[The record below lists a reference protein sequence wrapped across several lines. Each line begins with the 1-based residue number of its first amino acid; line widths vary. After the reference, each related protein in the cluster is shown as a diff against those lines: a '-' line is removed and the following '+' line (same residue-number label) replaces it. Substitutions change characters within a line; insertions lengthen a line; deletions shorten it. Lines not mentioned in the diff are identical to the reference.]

1 MPHHVLALGSSGAG
15 AVLNWCTDEMSSNA
29 HAAATASALASS
41 APVVFDVRDL
51 TKIYRTGEV
60 EVFALRGA
68 NAQLHEGEISVLLGP
83 SGSGKSTFLNIL
95 GGLDQPT
102 SGTVLFDGQDLSGFS
117 VTN

>member
-1 MPHHVLALGSSGAG
+1 
-15 AVLNWCTDEMSSNA
+15 MSSNA
-29 HAAATASALASS
+29 HAAATASAQRPARRSC
-41 APVVFDVRDL
+41 FDVRGL
-51 TKIYRTGEV
+51 TKVYRTGEV
-60 EVFALRGA
+60 EVYALRGA

-117 VTN
+117 GHQLTCTGASMSGSCFSFTT